1 MSRYALAL
9 CLVMLLGACRK
20 SETLLTSLD
29 QQQANEVAAV
39 LLRHSI
45 AADKIDGGK
54 AGYSITVAPADFPTA
69 VDWLK
74 TYDLPSRPRMEIA
87 QMFPPDSLVASP
99 RAERARLY
107 SAIEQRLEQ
116 SLRLMSGVLAAR
128 VHVSY
133 DVDGLA
139 VEPSPPTPHISAV
152 VVHQSDIDGT
162 ALINDVKRF
171 LKNSLDDVRY
181 ENISVVLSK
190 QPSTLAAAIPPP
202 PDARDA
208 GPSPWTL
215 ASAAALAMGIAL
227 AALSALRARRRQ
239 RGASMPHM
247 SNMPGAQGASPGVAT
262 SGTPGAREA

>member
-1 MSRYALAL
+1 MMSRYVMVL
-9 CLVMLLGACRK
+9 CLVMLLTACRK

-45 AADKIDGGK
+45 AAEKVDGGK
-54 AGYSITVAPADFPTA
+54 AGYSITVAPADFPVA

-87 QMFPPDSLVASP
+87 QMFPTDSLVASP

-133 DVDGLA
+133 DVDGLT
-139 VEPSPPTPHISAV
+139 VEPSPSTPHISAV
-152 VVHQSDIDGT
+152 VVHQSDIDGS

-190 QPSTLAAAIPPP
+190 QPSTFAAAVPTPSEAHDTGPSAWTLAIAVALVVGSALAALRALRARRWQRMQGPHMSQM

-208 GPSPWTL
+208 
-215 ASAAALAMGIAL
+215 
-227 AALSALRARRRQ
+227 
-239 RGASMPHM
+239 
-247 SNMPGAQGASPGVAT
+247 SPGVAAP
-262 SGTPGAREA
+262 GTPGAREV